1 MFTNKQRIVDPCN
14 KYITSQAIQL
24 CLLETASITYLCSCE
39 ELRDQRE
46 LSQRWTPWGEV
57 PESCESVAASPS
69 SSSVLSVDSWVSG
82 VTKLLLLLWS
92 EWAQFGSDIR
102 GETQKQEAITQR
114 HFTDWVNLWQ
124 QVECGVCCSCR
135 SQCFFLEWLDYF
147 SELVVLRTSA
157 ADWTGL
163 DFWVQRASSS
173 PSIPLKWREGSE
185 RVRHTHSRY
194 PPSSLILFHSLSPS
208 HTLFLWKRSESFLQL
223 SRPPLSFFLSSAW
236 SSVSQ

>member
-1 MFTNKQRIVDPCN
+1 MTYCLSKCFPGCMEKPSGLTWKKTITGMFTNKQRIVDPCN

-92 EWAQFGSDIR
+92 EWAQISEVRRRNKRLSLSVTSLIEWIFGNR
-102 GETQKQEAITQR
+102 LNVA
-114 HFTDWVNLWQ
+114 
-124 QVECGVCCSCR
+124 CAAAAGVSV
-135 SQCFFLEWLDYF
+135 SFWSGWTTSLSWWF
-147 SELVVLRTSA
+147 SGLVQL
-157 ADWTGL
+157 TGL
-163 DFWVQRASSS
+163 DWTSGCSG
-173 PSIPLKWREGSE
+173 LLL
-185 RVRHTHSRY
+185 HHLY
-194 PPSSLILFHSLSPS
+194 L
-208 HTLFLWKRSESFLQL
+208 
-223 SRPPLSFFLSSAW
+223 
-236 SSVSQ
+236 